1 MNRTRRTT
9 AVAVATGALALGVG
23 IGAATIA
30 SADPTPTP
38 STSPSVTPSQPD
50 ANGTPAKAGGG
61 PGHRGGRGLM
71 QAENAK
77 ALADKLGVS
86 EAKVTDA
93 LKAFR
98 EANRPAKPKQDRTDP
113 GNRPDPAVRD
123 AAMAKSLASALGVSE
138 AKVKTAI
145 EEVRSAARAER
156 ATALKTRLDAAVKA
170 GTLTQAEADA
180 VTKAVDQG
188 VIRVGPR

>member
-1 MNRTRRTT
+1 M
-9 AVAVATGALALGVG
+9 LGVG

-30 SADPTPTP
+30 SADPTATP
-38 STSPSVTPSQPD
+38 STSPSVTPGQPD
-50 ANGTPAKAGGG
+50 ANVTPPKAGVG

-71 QAENAK
+71 QEDNAK

-86 EAKVTDA
+86 EAKVTAA
-93 LKAFR
+93 LKAFH
-98 EANRPAKPKQDRTDP
+98 EANRPVLPKKDRTDP
-113 GNRPDPAVRD
+113 SNRPDPAARD

-138 AKVKTAI
+138 AKVKAAI
-145 EEVRSAARAER
+145 EEVRSAARADR
-156 ATALKTRLDAAVKA
+156 ASALKTKLDAAVKA